1 VRLGFACLWDKF
13 PEKTWSGTP
22 WALRNALERQTE
34 VVNLGVEYSASRT
47 LLKYAY
53 VRRRHGSWV
62 TTYKRSGI
70 HDWLTRKK
78 LQAGLNRE
86 AVDAV
91 IEVGDLAQLEA
102 PYYVYQ
108 DLSYDVLEKYYN
120 PNTGAFGFR
129 GTLFRAIDLDT
140 IRRRRERQHEIYESA
155 AGIFAMSE
163 WFADTLV
170 KWSDIP
176 RDKVTV
182 VYAGLNSIA
191 PSIEDSARLE
201 EAGHREK
208 AARLLFIGRDFF
220 RKGGEIV
227 VEALAHLRR
236 EYSPDI
242 HLTVVGPEAWPLPGE
257 IPEGVLFFGSRSTT
271 EVARLYRSHDL
282 LVMPS
287 HFEAFGIVFIEA
299 LASGIPV
306 IGRSAFAMPE
316 IIEPGKNGALV
327 KGDDPAELASAVVE
341 VLENPG
347 VHEFT
352 ARTARDI
359 RERFSWDA
367 VAGRMVAAMA
377 HLT

>member
-1 VRLGFACLWDKF
+1 VRLGFACLWHKI
-13 PEKTWSGTP
+13 PERTWSGTP
-22 WALRNALERQTE
+22 WALRNALGRQTE
-34 VVNLGVEYSASRT
+34 VVSLGVEHSAART

-53 VRRRHGSWV
+53 VRRRRGSWA
-62 TTYKRSGI
+62 TTYKWSGI
-70 HDWLTRKK
+70 YDRLTRKK
-78 LQAGLNRE
+78 LQSALDRE

-91 IEVGDLAQLEA
+91 IEVGDLAQLEV

-108 DLSYDVLEKYYN
+108 DLSFDVLKRHYN
-120 PNTGAFGFR
+120 PNTGIPGIR
-129 GTLFRAIDLDT
+129 GIDLDT
-140 IRRRRERQHEIYESA
+140 IRRRRERQLEIYGSA

-170 KWSDIP
+170 EWSGIP

-182 VYAGLNSIA
+182 VYAGLNSIV
-191 PSIEDSARLE
+191 PSTEDSVRLE
-201 EAGHREK
+201 EAGQREE
-208 AARLLFIGRDFF
+208 AARLLFVGRDFF

-242 HLTVVGPEAWPLPGE
+242 RLTVAGPEAWPLPGE
-257 IPEGVLFFGSRSTT
+257 IPEGVLFLGSRSAT

-282 LVMPS
+282 FVMPS
-287 HFEAFGIVFIEA
+287 HFEAFGIVFREA
-299 LASGIPV
+299 LASGVPV

-327 KGDDPAELASAVVE
+327 KSDDPAELASAVVE
-341 VLENPG
+341 VLENSSIR
-347 VHEFT
+347 EFT
-352 ARTARDI
+352 ARTARDV

-367 VAGRMVAAMA
+367 VAGRMVAAMG